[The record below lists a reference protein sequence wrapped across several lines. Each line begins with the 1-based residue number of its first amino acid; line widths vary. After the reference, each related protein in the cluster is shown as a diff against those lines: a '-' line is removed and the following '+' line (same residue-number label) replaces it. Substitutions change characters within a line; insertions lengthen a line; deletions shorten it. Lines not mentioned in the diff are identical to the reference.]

1 VPPPVTTTPSLSLL
15 CTLQDGE
22 SVSRGWLGASLGW
35 FSSGAMVLFRGDPSG
50 SVFCVGLPGK
60 GSRQCRER
68 GWIPLIP
75 TTPQTTT
82 TLALPPLTLSIFP
95 VCAPGVETG
104 AQHASPLPPPDP
116 TCTHTMGE
124 SGSELLGTRHPAPPS
139 LFSQLPPL
147 VNNYFAHWGVLPA
160 PLSLSLSPPPPP
172 TRQNVETGGLSN
184 TAPHRGF

>member
-1 VPPPVTTTPSLSLL
+1 M
-15 CTLQDGE
+15 
-22 SVSRGWLGASLGW
+22 SRGSLGASLGW
-35 FSSGAMVLFRGDPSG
+35 FSPGAMVPCRGDPSV

-68 GWIPLIP
+68 GGTPLIP

-95 VCAPGVETG
+95 ICAPGVEVG
-104 AQHASPLPPPDP
+104 AQHAAPLPPPDP

-139 LFSQLPPL
+139 RFSQICPLLWSTILLTCDSILPPP
-147 VNNYFAHWGVLPA
+147 H
-160 PLSLSLSPPPPP
+160 PLSSYAAECGDRGAQQHSTSPRFPVVPLCGLPGMVIVITADP
-172 TRQNVETGGLSN
+172 TLLET
-184 TAPHRGF
+184 